1 MSTDFSLTKGMRWL
15 DSDFEYRD
23 DSGRKS
29 WNRGVAEILNS
40 YTEEIPYGTPR
51 DSIDDLGGG
60 YRQLLQE
67 SDYHAVGKNLLLKKR
82 SEEEITRE
90 DGEKWETTGDL
101 SKSILL
107 LADFFGLDSSNYRAQ
122 IEDYRRGAKVTLE
135 SGMVIEPQFLTK
147 NPAIFLEI
155 RDSLNWEPSINGR
168 DSYRWTEF
176 SRVNPNSEAAEERLY
191 DFGLTLRMI
200 ESFQTILEIEKTLK
214 DFRKLYDQDICLIT
228 SWSEQRREE
237 DRTLYSAILRRRGFD
252 EEKIRRSLWG
262 AFDSRRD
269 EEVEE
274 TYLIQRE
281 MKVSWWEAAAPRR
294 EEKLENPIT
303 VPLKVRRARSSIWDK
318 EKMVAFRDL
327 NFTRKQWEKLYLKLW
342 NQFGNILVGLAL
354 TAKNQSDLQKVRE
367 ALGKYQWK
375 IGKNFVDKIIKAI
388 VENQCTSLI

>member
-90 DGEKWETTGDL
+90 EGEKWETTGDL

-107 LADFFGLDSSNYRAQ
+107 LADFFGLDSSNYRVQ
-122 IEDYRRGAKVTLE
+122 IEDYRRGAKVTPE

-168 DSYRWTEF
+168 D
-176 SRVNPNSEAAEERLY
+176 
-191 DFGLTLRMI
+191 
-200 ESFQTILEIEKTLK
+200 
-214 DFRKLYDQDICLIT
+214 
-228 SWSEQRREE
+228 
-237 DRTLYSAILRRRGFD
+237 
-252 EEKIRRSLWG
+252 
-262 AFDSRRD
+262 
-269 EEVEE
+269 
-274 TYLIQRE
+274 
-281 MKVSWWEAAAPRR
+281 
-294 EEKLENPIT
+294 
-303 VPLKVRRARSSIWDK
+303 
-318 EKMVAFRDL
+318 
-327 NFTRKQWEKLYLKLW
+327 
-342 NQFGNILVGLAL
+342 
-354 TAKNQSDLQKVRE
+354 
-367 ALGKYQWK
+367 
-375 IGKNFVDKIIKAI
+375 
-388 VENQCTSLI
+388 